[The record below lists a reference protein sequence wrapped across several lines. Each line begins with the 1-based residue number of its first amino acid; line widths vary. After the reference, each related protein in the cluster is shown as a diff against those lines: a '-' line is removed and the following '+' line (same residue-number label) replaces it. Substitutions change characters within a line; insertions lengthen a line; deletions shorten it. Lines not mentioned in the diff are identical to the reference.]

1 MDVELLSKQNSWWK
15 NREEIKKDEKVLQAL
30 SRKHK
35 LIQRFEKGNFLI
47 IGPRQ
52 VGKTTF
58 LKLMILDLL
67 KNTASSNILYFSC
80 EPLSKKE
87 DIFELVGLFDR
98 LGRGEK
104 FLFLDEI
111 TFVRDWEAA
120 VKFLLDSGMKN
131 LYITGSTSATL
142 KKERFPG
149 REINFREF
157 LPLNFREFCL
167 LFGSGELK
175 NTLKDAKARIEE
187 VFDKSF
193 KLLPFIDE
201 LQELFE
207 RYIVCGGFPLSAFQL
222 MENGG
227 IKEETYETYVNW
239 ILGDISKLDRS
250 ERIFK
255 SVVQG
260 VIKNYGS
267 RFSLN
272 SVAKEMEIGSHVTV
286 REYLE
291 FLEKCFLLR
300 NYFKFDLSRNLP
312 VYRAERKV
320 YFIDPFLFRVF
331 SRYAFGASD
340 VSAEKKPSLVEGIVG
355 EYLKR
360 NRETFF
366 FHGRKEVD
374 FIVNNT
380 GIEVKYGKVDK
391 KDFPKIDLK
400 NKILLSKNQWKDFDD
415 VKAIPIP
422 VFISCSIV
430 F

>member
-1 MDVELLSKQNSWWK
+1 V
-15 NREEIKKDEKVLQAL
+15 
-30 SRKHK
+30 
-35 LIQRFEKGNFLI
+35 QRFEKGNFLI

-52 VGKTTF
+52 VGKTTS
-58 LKLMILDLL
+58 LKLAILDLL
-67 KNTASSNILYFSC
+67 ESVPPENVLYFSC
-80 EPLSKKE
+80 EPLLKKE

-98 LGRGEK
+98 LGSGEK

-111 TFVRDWEAA
+111 TFVRDWDAA
-120 VKFLLDSGMKN
+120 VKFLLDSDVKN
-131 LYITGSTSATL
+131 LYVTGSTSATL

-149 REINFREF
+149 RAIRFREF
-157 LPLNFREFCL
+157 LPLDFRAFCL
-167 LFGSGELK
+167 LFGSKELK
-175 NTLKDAKARIEE
+175 NTLKEAKAGIEE
-187 VFDKSF
+187 IFDKSF

-201 LQELFE
+201 LQGLFE
-207 RYIVCGGFPLSAFQL
+207 KYVVCGGFPLSAFQL
-222 MENGG
+222 MENGN

-255 SVVQG
+255 SVIQG
-260 VIKNYGS
+260 VLKNYGS

-291 FLEKCFLLR
+291 FLEKCYLFR
-300 NYFKFDLSRNLP
+300 NYFKFDLSRGRP
-312 VYRAERKV
+312 IYRAERKV

-331 SRYAFGASD
+331 SRYALGSSD
-340 VSAEKKPSLVEGIVG
+340 VSVEKKPCLIEGMVG

-360 NRETFF
+360 NGETFF

-374 FIVNNT
+374 FIINDT
-380 GIEVKYGKVDK
+380 GVEVKYGRVGK
-391 KDFPKIDLK
+391 KDFPNVDLK
-400 NKILLSKNQWKDFDD
+400 NKIILSKNQWEDFGD

-422 VFISCSIV
+422 VFISCDIV

>member
-1 MDVELLSKQNSWWK
+1 MDVELLAKQNPWWK

-30 SRKHK
+30 SREHK
-35 LIQRFEKGNFLI
+35 LVQRFEKGNFLI

-67 KNTASSNILYFSC
+67 KNTAPSNVLYFSC

-87 DIFELVGLFDR
+87 DILELVGLFDR

-104 FLFLDEI
+104 FLCLDEI

-131 LYITGSTSATL
+131 LYVTGSTSATL

-149 REINFREF
+149 RRISLREF
-157 LPLNFREFCL
+157 LPLDFRGFCL
-167 LFGSGELK
+167 LFGSEELK
-175 NTLKDAKARIEE
+175 NALKEAKARVEE
-187 VFDKSF
+187 VFDRSF

-207 RYIVCGGFPLSAFQL
+207 RYMVCGGFPLSAFQL

-227 IKEETYETYVNW
+227 IREETYETYVNW
-239 ILGDISKLDRS
+239 VLGDISKLDRS

-291 FLEKCFLLR
+291 FLEKCYLLR
-300 NYFKFDLSRNLP
+300 NYFKFDLSRGLP
-312 VYRAERKV
+312 VYRAERKA

-331 SRYAFGASD
+331 NRYAFGTSD
-340 VSAEKKPSLVEGIVG
+340 VSAEKRPGLIEGIVG

-360 NRETFF
+360 KGETFF

-380 GIEVKYGKVDK
+380 GIEVKYGKVAK
-391 KDFPKIDLK
+391 KDFPNINLK
-400 NKILLSKNQWKDFDD
+400 NKILLSKNQWKDFGD

-422 VFISCSIV
+422 VFISCSI

>member
-1 MDVELLSKQNSWWK
+1 MDVELLAKQNPWWK
-15 NREEIKKDEKVLQAL
+15 NREEIEKDEKVLQAL

-35 LIQRFEKGNFLI
+35 LIQGFEKGNFLI

-58 LKLMILDLL
+58 LKLAIHDLL
-67 KNTASSNILYFSC
+67 KNTTPSNILYFSC

-87 DIFELVGLFDR
+87 DILELVGLFDR
-98 LGRGEK
+98 LGKGEK

-111 TFVRDWEAA
+111 TFVRDWDVA

-131 LYITGSTSATL
+131 LYVTGSSSATL

-149 REINFREF
+149 RRINLRES

-167 LFGSGELK
+167 LFGSEELK
-175 NTLKDAKARIEE
+175 NALKEAKARVEE

-201 LQELFE
+201 LQGLFE

-222 MENGG
+222 VENGS

-255 SVVQG
+255 SVIQG

-272 SVAKEMEIGSHVTV
+272 SVAKEMEIGSHVTI

-291 FLEKCFLLR
+291 FLEKCYLLR
-300 NYFKFDLSRNLP
+300 NYFKFDLGRGRP

-340 VSAEKKPSLVEGIVG
+340 TPAEKEPSLIEGIVG

-360 NRETFF
+360 KGETFF

-374 FIVNNT
+374 FILDNT

-391 KDFPKIDLK
+391 KDFPNVDLK
-400 NKILLSKNQWKDFDD
+400 NKILLSKNQWKDFGDI
-415 VKAIPIP
+415 KAMPIP
-422 VFISCSIV
+422 VFISCSVV